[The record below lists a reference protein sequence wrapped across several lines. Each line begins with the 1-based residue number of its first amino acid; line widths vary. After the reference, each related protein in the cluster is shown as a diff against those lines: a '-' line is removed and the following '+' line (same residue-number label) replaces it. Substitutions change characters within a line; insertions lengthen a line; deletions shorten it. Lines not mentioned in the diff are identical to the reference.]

1 MNATTKEF
9 PSDPNAD
16 AGEDERSAFYDK
28 AVTAGQEDMHDAVRT
43 VMRNA
48 LATEQKPVTY
58 SQQIHDAHLMAL
70 AAGLTSVKALIAVAG
85 AKRRQLEAR
94 VAALEA
100 RSEKSISDY
109 GVWKSNVEYPPGAAV
124 THAGGL
130 WIAKLQTTGC
140 RPGDGALWRLA
151 VKKGSAG

>member
-1 MNATTKEF
+1 MNATTKDF

-16 AGEDERSAFYDK
+16 AGDEEWSAFYDK
-28 AVTAGQEDMHDAVRT
+28 AVTAGQEEMHEAVRT

-70 AAGLTSVKALIAVAG
+70 AAGLTSIKALVGVAG

-100 RSEKSISDY
+100 RSEKTISDW
-109 GVWKSNVEYPPGAAV
+109 GVWKAETEYPAGAAV
-124 THAGGL
+124 SHQGGL
-130 WIAKLQTTGC
+130 WIAKLQTTGR